1 MAGTWADIGKEF
13 RRASAIQRIVRSVA
27 WELLSDPKPLDLD
40 RVPPSPQ
47 ALTPA
52 YLTKILCAGHPD
64 AQVNLDQRWAPRPPA
79 RETAV
84 PSA

>member
-47 ALTPA
+47 ALTPE

-64 AQVNLDQRWAPRPPA
+64 AQMRR
-79 RETAV
+79 
-84 PSA
+84 